1 MTMPQPQMPLE
12 RPQRRA
18 RPAAALDL
26 ADPQVFSQVYGQHAH
41 GTYRAALNVLGDD
54 ERAHDVAQ
62 DVFLRLWFR
71 PQAFDASRGDLGAY
85 LRMRAR
91 SRALDLWREGQ
102 AAARAEGRLRLATTA
117 ARGDGRLEEH
127 PEPAAVRAG
136 DRAALLAA
144 LRRLPA
150 VQREAVLLAY
160 WCGLTAD
167 QIATLRN
174 VPLGTAKSRLRLGLA
189 KLRLQADPLP

>member
-1 MTMPQPQMPLE
+1 MTMPQPQLSAEP
-12 RPQRRA
+12 PTGHGRRA
-18 RPAAALDL
+18 AELDL
-26 ADPQVFSQVYGQHAH
+26 ADPQVFSRIYGQHAH

-54 ERAHDVAQ
+54 DRAHDVAQ

-71 PQAFDASRGDLGAY
+71 PQAFDASRGDLGSY

-102 AAARAEGRLRLATTA
+102 AAARAEGRLRIATTA
-117 ARGDGRLEEH
+117 ARRDGRPEEH
-127 PEPAAVRAG
+127 PEPAAERAV
-136 DRAALLAA
+136 DRAALLEA

-160 WCGLTAD
+160 WCGLTAE

-189 KLRLQADPLP
+189 KLRLQAGPLA